1 MRFQGKTSL
10 IFLFYCGTVSRET
23 DEKMLGFFWFFGIKK
38 WNWLMVSYMKLTW
51 NYETAKFGQEKKIE
65 TDGTRLRRGRQFQFF
80 FLTEFGR
87 FHNFSQFHVWNH
99 SQFHFLSQKTEKIPT
114 FFASFTWNW
123 PQKKKVRF
131 IPKTFLVSNPRLELD
146 GNLLWL
152 TDSNTK
158 CIIRL

>member
-1 MRFQGKTSL
+1 MKFQGKTSL
-10 IFLFYCGTVSRET
+10 IFLFYCDTVSRESG
-23 DEKMLGFFWFFGIKK
+23 EKMLRFFWFFGIKK
-38 WNWLMVSYMKLTW
+38 LNCLMVSYIKLTW
-51 NYETAKFGQEKKIE
+51 NYETAKFGQETKIE

-123 PQKKKVRF
+123 PQKKKKGGLYLKHFGQNVLNCTLYFKHFGRA
-131 IPKTFLVSNPRLELD
+131 PKEFSQ
-146 GNLLWL
+146 
-152 TDSNTK
+152 K
-158 CIIRL
+158 A